1 MRPKPNGRFTLRE
14 VALTKQIDG
23 RIFAYKTFLLSGWL
37 HGRRLRK
44 QFVSR
49 DEALGEKNALEV
61 EAANMGGEIR
71 ARNTRLSADQL
82 AEAEASIARLGTK
95 SLSLAVDWFLTTY
108 RPPVE
113 AMAIETA
120 VAAFL
125 AEKVV
130 HVRPAALND
139 YRRTLDRLKAAF
151 PSRTVH
157 SIATGD
163 IQRFL
168 SGRDVG
174 KKRLNNLRGDM
185 HAFFAWCQAA
195 PREWARE
202 NPVKAIPKFKI
213 SRGVPEIISANT
225 AVQLM
230 AYVETF
236 TGGARGGHPAG
247 CLAPYFALALFAG
260 MRPSITDGEIW
271 KMARLADPSKC
282 IDQALGVIRIAPDLA
297 KTKSV
302 RQITIQPN
310 LSAWLM
316 RYPLTKYSL
325 IPRNAHSMIS
335 EVRKKFPLS
344 DDVLRHTFISMHVAK
359 FKSLGAAALEAGNSE
374 AMIRKHYLNMVSETE
389 AKKFWAI
396 MPGMAIG
403 TITELNARLV

>member
-14 VALTKQIDG
+14 VALTKRIDG
-23 RIFAYKTFLLSGWL
+23 RKFTYKTFLLSGWL
-37 HGRRLRK
+37 HGRRVRK

-71 ARNTRLSADQL
+71 ARNTRLSSEQL
-82 AEAEASIARLGTK
+82 AEAEAAIARLGTK
-95 SLSLAVDWFLTTY
+95 SLSLAVEWFLTTY

-113 AMAIETA
+113 AMAMETA

-125 AEKVV
+125 DEKAV
-130 HVRPAALND
+130 HLRPAALND
-139 YRRTLDRLKAAF
+139 YRRTLNRLKAAF

-174 KKRLNNLRGDM
+174 KKRLNNLRGDL
-185 HAFFAWCQAA
+185 HAFFSWCQAA
-195 PREWARE
+195 PREWTRE
-202 NPVKAIPKFKI
+202 NPVRAIPKFRI
-213 SRGVPEIISANT
+213 NRGVPAIINADT
-225 AVQLM
+225 AAKLM
-230 AYVETF
+230 AYVEAYA
-236 TGGARGGHPAG
+236 GPGEQPAG
-247 CLAPYFALALFAG
+247 CLVPYFALALFAG
-260 MRPSITDGEIW
+260 MRPSVTDGEIW
-271 KMARLADPSKC
+271 KLARQPDPSTC

-297 KTKSV
+297 KTKFV

-316 RYPLTKYSL
+316 RYPLRKYPL
-325 IPRNAHSMIS
+325 IPRNAHTMIS
-335 EVRKKFPLS
+335 EVRKKFALS

-374 AMIRKHYLNMVSETE
+374 TMVRRHYLNLVSEAE
-389 AKKFWAI
+389 ANKFWSI
-396 MPGMAIG
+396 TPGMDVGIVA
-403 TITELNARLV
+403 ELAAKLA